1 MKLVMVKIK
10 VRLKRI
16 YLVNWL
22 TRDEKIVGTFD
33 LPASKNWKE
42 VKFPFETPL
51 TGLQNIKLIV
61 EEGKDLQVDWI
72 SFE

>member
-1 MKLVMVKIK
+1 MKFRIRSGAPSK
-10 VRLKRI
+10 VSLQ
-16 YLVNWL
+16 

-33 LPASKNWKE
+33 LPASKDWKE
-42 VKFPFETPL
+42 VKLPFETPL

-61 EEGKDLQVDWI
+61 DEAKDLDVDWI